1 MRSSTNVHF
10 WLNYNCKV
18 GFSPFFKD
26 HWQVRVLSSA
36 LFLSSY
42 SFFRFWRCWIFIS
55 CCWLD
60 ITGTWSLQTFHSN
73 WFVNI
78 TLHCLRHPSDVWGN
92 VNIFSNGCVFSSVAY
107 QLFSLLPRHSK
118 AFHTCL
124 SVSFFIWEKN
134 CFIGSSVLLKSGS
147 PSAVPPSCINDQV
160 NPLSQ
165 MSWMYVIIW
174 KLIFYD

>member
-1 MRSSTNVHF
+1 MYRLTAAAGLSRLFLSCTYTDTIRFTRLSISQQWGHQQMFIFDWIITVKLVF
-10 WLNYNCKV
+10 AL
-18 GFSPFFKD
+18 FLD
-26 HWQVRVLSSA
+26 HCQVRVQIN
-36 LFLSSY
+36 
-42 SFFRFWRCWIFIS
+42 FFRFWRCWIFIL

-60 ITGTWSLQTFHSN
+60 MTGTSSLQTFHSN

-134 CFIGSSVLLKSGS
+134 CFIGSSVLL
-147 PSAVPPSCINDQV
+147 
-160 NPLSQ
+160 
-165 MSWMYVIIW
+165 
-174 KLIFYD
+174 